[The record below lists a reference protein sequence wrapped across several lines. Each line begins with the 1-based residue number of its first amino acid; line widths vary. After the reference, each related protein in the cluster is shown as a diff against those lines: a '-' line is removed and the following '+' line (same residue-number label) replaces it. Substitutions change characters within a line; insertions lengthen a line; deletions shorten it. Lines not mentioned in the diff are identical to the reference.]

1 MTKPQNQ
8 AANDPAYLA
17 RRAEEERAAAECAAD
32 ERARD
37 THLEL
42 ARRYAAAA
50 AGEALPPAPDGDG
63 GLLAPEFRIIA

>member
-1 MTKPQNQ
+1 MTKPQEQ
-8 AANDPAYLA
+8 AASDPAYLA
-17 RRAEEERAAAECAAD
+17 RRAEEERAAAESAAD

-50 AGEALPPAPDGDG
+50 AGEGPPPSPEGNG
-63 GLLAPEFRIIA
+63 QLLAPEFRIIG